1 MSLNKKYDEFCN
13 EFYIYKSNI
22 QKQQDLFRVFLH
34 EYKNIMDDEE
44 YILQDRNISINC
56 LYTLSKILEDIVE
69 ENIKMVEELYFK
81 FETL

>member
-1 MSLNKKYDEFCN
+1 MNLNKKYDELCTRF
-13 EFYIYKSNI
+13 FVYKSNI

-34 EYKNIMDDEE
+34 EYKNIMDDKE
-44 YILQDRNISINC
+44 YILQDKYISINC
-56 LYTLSKILEDIVE
+56 LYTLAQLLEEIVE